1 MGVSAYALVLLGQLI
16 QAQPANDPSLDMDE
30 KEFEEYFHL
39 DPVTDPEELAKR
51 NEALK
56 ESEDEIKNVNDEYA
70 KGDLTWY
77 DGLNEFSDL
86 PADEFLEEKTG
97 AIIPENFGRGLLM
110 PTKEQEVDEE
120 SERYFDQV
128 RMDRASV
135 PSSYS
140 SLARGLVS
148 PVKNQQQCGSC
159 VAFASMN
166 CIETCFKKVTGVFG
180 DYSEQHLVDCGY
192 KQEGANGCNG
202 APPHAYLTWA
212 ARTKLRL
219 ASERQYPYRNTNPR
233 LTCPANMPVF
243 NQGARI
249 TNSYYTYRGDENL
262 MKKLVYQHGAVVAGV
277 KSEGPFGRYRGG
289 VFAGCPPTTKIDH
302 AISVVGYGRERGVD
316 YWLIKNSWSSRWGQN
331 GYIKLK
337 RGVNM
342 CGIGRA
348 IATVSC
354 ARG

>member
-1 MGVSAYALVLLGQLI
+1 MLIRIHLWRGFISQARTERSSEVSTAPTMKLLVVSASALVLLGQLI

-97 AIIPENFGRGLLM
+97 AIIPENFGRGLLA

-140 SLARGLVS
+140 SLARGL
-148 PVKNQQQCGSC
+148 
-159 VAFASMN
+159 
-166 CIETCFKKVTGVFG
+166 
-180 DYSEQHLVDCGY
+180 
-192 KQEGANGCNG
+192 
-202 APPHAYLTWA
+202 
-212 ARTKLRL
+212 
-219 ASERQYPYRNTNPR
+219 
-233 LTCPANMPVF
+233 
-243 NQGARI
+243 
-249 TNSYYTYRGDENL
+249 
-262 MKKLVYQHGAVVAGV
+262 
-277 KSEGPFGRYRGG
+277 
-289 VFAGCPPTTKIDH
+289 
-302 AISVVGYGRERGVD
+302 
-316 YWLIKNSWSSRWGQN
+316 
-331 GYIKLK
+331 
-337 RGVNM
+337 
-342 CGIGRA
+342 
-348 IATVSC
+348 
-354 ARG
+354 

>member
-1 MGVSAYALVLLGQLI
+1 
-16 QAQPANDPSLDMDE
+16 
-30 KEFEEYFHL
+30 
-39 DPVTDPEELAKR
+39 
-51 NEALK
+51 
-56 ESEDEIKNVNDEYA
+56 
-70 KGDLTWY
+70 
-77 DGLNEFSDL
+77 
-86 PADEFLEEKTG
+86 
-97 AIIPENFGRGLLM
+97 
-110 PTKEQEVDEE
+110 
-120 SERYFDQV
+120 
-128 RMDRASV
+128 
-135 PSSYS
+135 
-140 SLARGLVS
+140 
-148 PVKNQQQCGSC
+148 
-159 VAFASMN
+159 MN

-192 KQEGANGCNG
+192 RQEGANGCNG

-233 LTCPANMPVF
+233 LTCPANMPAF